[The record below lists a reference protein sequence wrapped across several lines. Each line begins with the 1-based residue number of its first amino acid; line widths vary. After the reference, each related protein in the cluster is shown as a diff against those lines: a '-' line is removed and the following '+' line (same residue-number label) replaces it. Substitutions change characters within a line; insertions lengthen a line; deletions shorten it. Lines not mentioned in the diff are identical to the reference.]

1 VRDGALEVVQQ
12 FADEHDL
19 GPRASVEEAEFWLPI
34 VAE

>member
-1 VRDGALEVVQQ
+1 VHDGELEVVQQ

-19 GPRASVEEAEFWLPI
+19 APRASVEEAEFLLPT